1 MPPSLPLA
9 ERNIAVGAGAETS
22 ARASVTPGVSKSR
35 SDLDMAAPTSPGKP
49 AAQPAMKPAVLD
61 VQGGAGTGTA
71 LKSAP
76 KGILRTESGVKIP
89 PAHFDHLL
97 TFPEEI
103 APVFDM
109 LRDEHEER
117 RLLDHVRNRE
127 ATRYLERL
135 NEELDVAQR
144 ERQESDILLDKIN
157 NTRLDALQKKLVRLI
172 NKGFQELHE
181 ELDDAKERMRINTE
195 KLHQLEVDAEIERKQ
210 LMRHFHEQVFCLT
223 SCCVVLYYTCRQAD
237 YRQYDTICT
246 IPQTVR
252 QLHRQARGDVQAASA
267 RR

>member
-1 MPPSLPLA
+1 MGTA
-9 ERNIAVGAGAETS
+9 
-22 ARASVTPGVSKSR
+22 
-35 SDLDMAAPTSPGKP
+35 TSPGKP
-49 AAQPAMKPAVLD
+49 AAQPEMKPAARGA
-61 VQGGAGTGTA
+61 QGGGGTGTTGKPA
-71 LKSAP
+71 I
-76 KGILRTESGVKIP
+76 KGILRTESGVEIP

-135 NEELDVAQR
+135 NDELDAAQR

-172 NKGFQELHE
+172 TKGFRELHE
-181 ELDDAKERMRINTE
+181 ELDEACERMRVNTE
-195 KLHQLEVDAEIERKQ
+195 KLHQLEVDAEQK
-210 LMRHFHEQVFCLT
+210 MSSRHYIYTVLT
-223 SCCVVLYYTCRQAD
+223 LRECAFWRTRNDINPL
-237 YRQYDTICT
+237 
-246 IPQTVR
+246 VR
-252 QLHRQARGDVQAASA
+252 QKKTLTKCQYVVETPSKIQC
-267 RR
+267 

>member
-1 MPPSLPLA
+1 V
-9 ERNIAVGAGAETS
+9 RGAQGGGGTG
-22 ARASVTPGVSKSR
+22 T
-35 SDLDMAAPTSPGKP
+35 TGKP
-49 AAQPAMKPAVLD
+49 AI
-61 VQGGAGTGTA
+61 
-71 LKSAP
+71 
-76 KGILRTESGVKIP
+76 KGILRTESGVEIP

-135 NEELDVAQR
+135 NDELDAAQR

-172 NKGFQELHE
+172 TKGFRELHE
-181 ELDDAKERMRINTE
+181 ELGPQGLVSIAISLDED
-195 KLHQLEVDAEIERKQ
+195 L
-210 LMRHFHEQVFCLT
+210 
-223 SCCVVLYYTCRQAD
+223 
-237 YRQYDTICT
+237 DTPGAVAAIDSAA
-246 IPQTVR
+246 
-252 QLHRQARGDVQAASA
+252 ARGVGVSEAAALLGVHTDRPVDSPSSPV
-267 RR
+267 